1 MPEEETKPVE
11 EVAAEEPKGEE
22 KAEAEEKPKPESY
35 DGIVTGK
42 YQWDKD
48 GSGKKDADADNAG
61 QAITKYSWSD
71 GKKTVSVYVELP
83 GLDDVPEDKISVTSG
98 EKEAVLTIDG
108 VGTPPKKRSL
118 SLKGLSE
125 EIDGAKFTKKTGKNT
140 VALKLTKK
148 EEKGWYQLLEKSSGG
163 GEGDDDDEGGMGGM
177 EGMGGMGGMEGMG
190 GMGGMDMASMMQGMG
205 GMGGMGGGGMGS

>member
-1 MPEEETKPVE
+1 M
-11 EVAAEEPKGEE
+11 G
-22 KAEAEEKPKPESY
+22 
-35 DGIVTGK
+35 
-42 YQWDKD
+42 DKD
-48 GSGKKDADADNAG
+48 GSGKKDADVDNAG

-108 VGTPPKKRSL
+108 VGTLPKKRSL

-125 EIDGAKFTKKTGKNT
+125 EINCAKFTKKTGKNT

-163 GEGDDDDEGGMGGM
+163 RGGDDDDEGGMGGM

-190 GMGGMDMASMMQGMG
+190 GMGAWTWPA
-205 GMGGMGGGGMGS
+205 